1 MFVCPRLV
9 SNTGEPRTPSS
20 DTSSQRESLVL
31 SFLLSRARSIAEISN
46 ASNYPMLSAPATP
59 HFDTKSFHGSTPYLQ
74 QGPPTTPYLVHRGH
88 PHPRMVMTEN
98 GAPSHLPIRDHAKSP
113 MPPKGSTLGKMD
125 HHHMDHHHVDHKKGV
140 ACCSGHFVVV
150 WIILGIITFGIL
162 LGIVLKF
169 TVA

>member
-1 MFVCPRLV
+1 
-9 SNTGEPRTPSS
+9 
-20 DTSSQRESLVL
+20 
-31 SFLLSRARSIAEISN
+31 
-46 ASNYPMLSAPATP
+46 MLSAPATP
-59 HFDTKSFHGSTPYLQ
+59 HFDTKSFHGSMHLPQ
-74 QGPPTTPYLVHRGH
+74 GMMMGPPPPPPGTPGPYMVATRGG
-88 PHPRMVMTEN
+88 RMVMAEN

-113 MPPKGSTLGKMD
+113 MPHAKGDHKDHMGDHD
-125 HHHMDHHHVDHKKGV
+125 HHKGKGV